1 MARGWSWGH
10 FEAVMVVL
18 SHGGKK
24 KREEEA
30 ASMARIPPSTV
41 EAVVRGKLQH
51 GGWTAS
57 RYGFGSRQPRFM
69 PCRGKLLGS
78 PKKIRHKNKIGHLR
92 AMFLPFRVLKIVF
105 WVPNWFLDIY

>member
-30 ASMARIPPSTV
+30 ASMARIPPSAV

-57 RYGFGSRQPRFM
+57 RYG
-69 PCRGKLLGS
+69 LVLGS
-78 PKKIRHKNKIGHLR
+78 PVSCLAGASYWAAQKKLGTKI
-92 AMFLPFRVLKIVF
+92 K
-105 WVPNWFLDIY
+105 